1 MKESKFFSLNWRD
14 VAKGFLM
21 AVLTPVVVIIQ
32 QSLEAGIFILDW
44 KSIGLCFEK
53 EKCKEAVISI
63 VKATNGNFRLI
74 NRLFSQIKRIL
85 SINKLDKI
93 SKDVVEAA
101 CDCLVIGVS

>member
-44 KSIGLCFEK
+44 KSIGLSAIGGGVAYLAKNFFTKPK
-53 EKCKEAVISI
+53 E
-63 VKATNGNFRLI
+63 
-74 NRLFSQIKRIL
+74 
-85 SINKLDKI
+85 D
-93 SKDVVEAA
+93 
-101 CDCLVIGVS
+101 